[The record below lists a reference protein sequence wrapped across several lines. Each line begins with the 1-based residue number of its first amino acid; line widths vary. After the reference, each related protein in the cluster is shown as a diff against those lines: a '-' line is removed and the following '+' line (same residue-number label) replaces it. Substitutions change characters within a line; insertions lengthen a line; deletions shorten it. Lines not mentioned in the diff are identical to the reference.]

1 MEEHAIFKGATRP
14 PLLLGVP
21 MLPLI
26 LMGLTCLLPIGL
38 LIIVLHLFI
47 LPLVIAVI
55 FFVTYF
61 YMRHITKKDP
71 WLLEAKR
78 KRLILRRRKGNV
90 TKWGGVSYGPTRMRR
105 EG

>member
-1 MEEHAIFKGATRP
+1 MEEHTIFKGATRP

-26 LMGLTCLLPIGL
+26 LSGLTCLLPIGL
-38 LIIVLHLFI
+38 LIIVLHQFA

-55 FFVTYF
+55 FFVAYF
-61 YMRHITKKDP
+61 YMRHVTKKDP

-78 KRLILRRRKGNV
+78 KRLILRRHKGNV
-90 TKWGGVSYGPTRMRR
+90 NQWGGVSYGPTRMH
-105 EG
+105 GG